1 VRLREVAS
9 APFGNQPS
17 FADEWLW
24 VAATQT
30 LQLRQH
36 PQSHFLN
43 RQKITDELNVKNVVA
58 STSPRITIVAAVHR
72 GSISSEEKAVVANLV
87 PIPQIERRL
96 GKRARYGGANL
107 WPNFPQK
114 DPAGS

>member
-1 VRLREVAS
+1 MCFRKIIAFSRQIRLCTDSGDRPPRSSAICPASFRNLGRAAVRLREVAS

-17 FADEWLW
+17 FADGWLW

-43 RQKITDELNVKNVVA
+43 RQKISDELNVKNVVA
-58 STSPRITIVAAVHR
+58 STSPRNRHR
-72 GSISSEEKAVVANLV
+72 RSG
-87 PIPQIERRL
+87 PRR
-96 GKRARYGGANL
+96 
-107 WPNFPQK
+107 
-114 DPAGS
+114 